1 MAEIGD
7 VAAYFCEH
15 YPHKSEL
22 SKTRLT
28 KLVYLADWKAA
39 KELGRQITNIK
50 WYFHNYGPYVDDVI
64 NSVHANKERFQIVSS
79 LNHYGDSKLEIRLR
93 DGNGSGGKIS
103 TEEKEILDD
112 IISETSPLYWNA
124 FIKHV
129 YATDPIENSD
139 RYRYLNLLEMAQ
151 NAKTNGEPT

>member
-1 MAEIGD
+1 MTDVSD
-7 VAAYFCEH
+7 VAAYFCAH

-39 KELGRQITNIK
+39 NKIGRQVTNIK

-64 NSVHANKERFQIVSS
+64 NSVREDTRFEVVSS
-79 LNHYGDSKLEIRLR
+79 LNHYGDGKLEIKLTE
-93 DGNGSGGKIS
+93 GVSAPSNFSK
-103 TEEKEILDD
+103 EEKEILDEV
-112 IISETSPLYWNA
+112 IAETSPLYWNA

-129 YATDPIENSD
+129 YATDPIESSD
-139 RYRYLNLLEMAQ
+139 RYRYLNLLEFADQ
-151 NAKTNGEPT
+151 AKA